1 MVFERVSHALEVVF
15 YGLYLRPRLT
25 DVACFIYQTSVLPSK
40 TLCSL
45 NFVFSAKCNTIIL
58 KLEVPEVNVE
68 KKKEFVHSHKFSDEL
83 QQMGINPFSTVLL
96 LLQFLL
102 CYVLFL
108 FLMPS
113 SRFLPLSCLCVT
125 YFCSRASAA
134 SFWADVAF
142 PTSFA
147 GPEQALLRS
156 RSLLQALGSLLTIE
170 HFALPSVSLQLCDL

>member
-1 MVFERVSHALEVVF
+1 MVFERVSRALEVVF

-25 DVACFIYQTSVLPSK
+25 DVACFIYQTSVLPSE

-58 KLEVPEVNVE
+58 KLEVLEVNVE
-68 KKKEFVHSHKFSDEL
+68 KKKMHSHKFSDEL
-83 QQMGINPFSTVLL
+83 QQMGIHPFSLVLL

-108 FLMPS
+108 FLLPS
-113 SRFLPLSCLCVT
+113 SRFLPLSRLCVT